1 VRQALR
7 DRLLAATLWCWAA
20 GPMVDWSI
28 RLATIGLGTNPQ
40 ELLLRAMGQWIV
52 ALLLVI
58 LSLPLLEQLF
68 GLGLLRLRRM
78 LGLWCFF
85 YAALH
90 LLAFAQFEH
99 DLLWT
104 AFMRDLF
111 TRPFVTM
118 GTLSF
123 LALLALAL
131 TSNRWSQLKLGE
143 NWKRLHWMVWP
154 AAWLGI
160 VHYALHKA
168 GKNDFEAPATAAL
181 SLCVIWLLR
190 RQQAKKKRAARRAAL
205 NRVAHGVE

>member
-1 VRQALR
+1 MRQALR

-20 GPMVDWSI
+20 GPLGDWSI
-28 RLATIGLGTNPQ
+28 RLATVGLGTNPQ
-40 ELLLRAMGQWIV
+40 ELLLRAMGQWII

-58 LSLPLLEQLF
+58 LSLPLLEQFF

-78 LGLWCFF
+78 LGLWCFS

-99 DLLWT
+99 DLLLA

-131 TSNRWSQLKLGE
+131 TSNRWSQLKLGQ

-154 AAWLGI
+154 AAWLGLI
-160 VHYALHKA
+160 HYALHKA
-168 GKNDFEAPATAAL
+168 GKNDFEAPAMAAL
-181 SLCVIWLLR
+181 ILFLIWLLR
-190 RQQAKKKRAARRAAL
+190 RQARRK
-205 NRVAHGVE
+205 RVARH